1 MKKKL
6 KPVAQPAVVPIPI
19 TLPSDLGNTTL
30 NELLNAEDTEFTKK
44 GNKLSFRRCTNYGTA
59 TLEIESFDT
68 GRKMITQSTVPS
80 KRKKADYIND
90 IIEMK
95 KKGMKQKDIAFYL
108 GISESYVTMLLKEA
122 GY

>member
-6 KPVAQPAVVPIPI
+6 RPALSPIPI
-19 TLPSDLGNTTL
+19 SLPEELGNTTL
-30 NELLNAEDTEFTKK
+30 NDLLNAEDAEFIKK
-44 GNKLSFRRCTNYGTA
+44 GNKLSIRRVTDFGTA
-59 TLEIESFDT
+59 TLEIESYDS
-68 GRKMITQSTVPS
+68 GRKTITQSTTPQPY
-80 KRKKADYIND
+80 RKYDYIDD

-95 KKGMKQKDIAFYL
+95 KDGMKQKDIAFRL